1 MRKDVEFQTRDGL
14 TLRGWLYTPD
24 DASGESPCI
33 IVAHG
38 FTATKYM
45 SLDKYGEAFSKAGF
59 AALVYDHR
67 NFGDSDGEPRGEVSP
82 HDQRSDYRDAI
93 SFAETLPEVDAE
105 RIGIWGTSYSAGLV
119 VEVGA
124 IDRRAK
130 AVVAQAPL
138 ASGYWN
144 VRRLGPEGGW
154 PDMLNMLAENRRAEF
169 AGAEPGRIPVV
180 SDDPL
185 TPHAIAGINSWN
197 YFTSYPDAKWENS
210 TTLRSVDYF
219 LEYDP
224 GPFFARVSP
233 TPLLMIVA
241 TEDMTTPTDLSLE
254 CYESAL
260 EPKELVL
267 IKGHHYG
274 SYVDEFAQSSQVA
287 IDFYKK
293 WL

>member
-1 MRKDVEFQTRDGL
+1 MRKDIEFQNHDGL

-24 DASGESPCI
+24 EGSGPFPTI

-45 SLDKYGEAFSKAGF
+45 SLDKYGEAFSAAGF
-59 AALVYDHR
+59 AAVVYDHR

-93 SFAETLPEVDAE
+93 TFAQSQPEVDAD
-105 RIGIWGTSYSAGLV
+105 RIGIWGTSYSAGTV

-124 IDRRAK
+124 IDRRVK

-154 PDMLNMLAENRRAEF
+154 DDMLAMLEDARRVEF
-169 AGAEPGRIPVV
+169 EGGEPPRIPVV

-185 TPHAIAGINSWN
+185 SPHAIAGINSWN

-210 TTLRSVDYF
+210 TTVRSVDYF

-224 GPFFARVSP
+224 GPYFPRVSP

-241 TEDMTTPTDLSLE
+241 TEDRTTPTDLALE
-254 CYESAL
+254 MYNTAL

-274 SYVDEFAQSSQVA
+274 SYVDEFEASSRAA
-287 IDFYKK
+287 IEFYRRR
-293 WL
+293 L